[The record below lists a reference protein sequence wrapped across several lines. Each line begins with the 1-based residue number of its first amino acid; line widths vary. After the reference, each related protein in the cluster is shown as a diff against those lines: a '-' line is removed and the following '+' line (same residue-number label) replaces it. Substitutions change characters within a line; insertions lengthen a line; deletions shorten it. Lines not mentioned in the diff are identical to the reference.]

1 MPKYFYTALDLQ
13 NKKQTGELDA
23 RDEDDL
29 RRLLRAQ
36 NLIPTKYIVVEDKQ
50 ARYRMKALEIGE
62 FCRQLSSML
71 ASGITIVRIMEIL
84 KDRDFTSRVKRV
96 YDKIHRDV
104 LMGYTLSE
112 AMRLQNKTFP
122 ELLINMM
129 ASGEAS
135 GQLERVADKMATHY
149 EKEHRLTSR
158 AKSAMTYPIILLIV
172 TIGAVLLLFLLVL
185 PNLFTMFEG
194 MEDLPGLT
202 VFMINTS
209 MFMQSYW
216 YVVII
221 AALIIIFLIQL
232 LLSVSRIRYHFD
244 HFKLK
249 APIMGKLMK
258 IIYTARFSRTLSSLY
273 SSGIPMLRALE
284 ITATIIN
291 NKYIAD
297 QFDDVITNVRNGE
310 SLAIAIGKIDGFDKK
325 LTTTVMIG
333 EESGRLDAML
343 ESTAEAFDYEAE
355 VALDKLVQMIQPVM
369 IVVMAVIIGTVMISV
384 FMPLMNLYQSMNAT
398 QY

>member
-1 MPKYFYTALDLQ
+1 MPKYLYTALDLQ
-13 NKKQTGELDA
+13 NNKQTGELDA
-23 RDEDDL
+23 RDDEDL

-36 NLIPTKYIVVEDKQ
+36 NLIPSKYSIIEDKQ
-50 ARYRMKALEIGE
+50 ARYRMKALETGE

-84 KDRDFTSRVKRV
+84 KERDFTPRVKLV
-96 YDKIHRDV
+96 YDKMHRDV

-122 ELLINMM
+122 ELLMNMI

-135 GQLERVADKMATHY
+135 GQMERVADKMASHY
-149 EKEHRLTSR
+149 EKEHRLNSR
-158 AKSAMTYPIILLIV
+158 AKSAMTYPIVLLIV

-185 PNLFTMFEG
+185 PNLFAMFEA

-202 VFMINTS
+202 RFMIS
-209 MFMQSYW
+209 ASEFMQGYW
-216 YVVII
+216 YLVII
-221 AALIIIFLIQL
+221 GALVFIFLCQL
-232 LLSVSRIRYHFD
+232 VLSINKVRYQFD
-244 HFKLK
+244 RFKLK
-249 APIMGKLMK
+249 APVMGKLLK

-291 NKYIAD
+291 NEYIAG
-297 QFDDVITNVRNGE
+297 QFDDVIMNVRNGE
-310 SLAIAIGKIDGFDKK
+310 SLASSVGNVDGFDKK
-325 LTTTVMIG
+325 LTTTIMIG
-333 EESGRLDAML
+333 EETGRLDAML

-355 VALDKLVQMIQPVM
+355 VALDKLVQLIQPVM
-369 IVVMAVIIGTVMISV
+369 IVIMAGIIGTVMISV
-384 FMPLMNLYQSMNAT
+384 FMPMMALYNSMGV
-398 QY
+398 